1 MAFLNVLVK
10 EHKSLFYH
18 VKLSEDLSVMYTV
31 YCWVDKFVVKVEE
44 LSVMYNVYCWVD
56 KFVVKVGRENN
67 SQ

>member
-1 MAFLNVLVK
+1 MSSFRKIFL
-10 EHKSLFYH
+10 
-18 VKLSEDLSVMYTV
+18 VMYAV